1 MLVSTVLCCW
11 QKEGKKGRNNNDYLL
26 SRVTAALL
34 KDGIVTDVI
43 AEAVLP
49 SLFSCPFSTK
59 KGKIIVTFFF
69 EGKLSMLTLRDKL
82 IKPRMY

>member
-1 MLVSTVLCCW
+1 LRFSAAQINRNPCRWAIILVTTELCCW

-43 AEAVLP
+43 AEGSVAI
-49 SLFSCPFSTK
+49 SFEMS
-59 KGKIIVTFFF
+59 FFAQ
-69 EGKLSMLTLRDKL
+69 K
-82 IKPRMY
+82 

>member
-49 SLFSCPFSTK
+49 SLFAQLPFSTK
-59 KGKIIVTFFF
+59 KKA
-69 EGKLSMLTLRDKL
+69 K
-82 IKPRMY
+82 